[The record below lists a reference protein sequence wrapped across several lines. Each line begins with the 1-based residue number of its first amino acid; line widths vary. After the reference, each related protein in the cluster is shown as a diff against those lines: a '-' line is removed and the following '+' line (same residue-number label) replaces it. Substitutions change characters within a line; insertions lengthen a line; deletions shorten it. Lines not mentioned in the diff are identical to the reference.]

1 MLQVNLVVAGR
12 FGLLNL
18 MVSYA
23 PVVIHTK
30 MQNTVVVDPARM
42 LN

>member
-12 FGLLNL
+12 LGLLDL

-30 MQNTVVVDPARM
+30 MRNTVVVDPAQL